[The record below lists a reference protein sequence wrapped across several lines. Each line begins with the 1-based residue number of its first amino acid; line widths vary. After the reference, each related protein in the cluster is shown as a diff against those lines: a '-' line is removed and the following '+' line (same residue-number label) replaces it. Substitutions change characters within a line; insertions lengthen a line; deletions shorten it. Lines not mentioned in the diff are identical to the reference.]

1 MRILIRSVNW
11 LGDAVL
17 TLPAIRGLK
26 SLCPDASLSV
36 LAKPFLS
43 SLFRMVPEVGEVIRL
58 EGGRLKVAREL
69 RRRRFDLALI
79 LPNSFDSAF
88 VPFLA
93 GIPERIG
100 YRTDG
105 RGVLLTKA
113 VNREPG
119 FEQRHQVH
127 YYYHLLHEMGKGM
140 PVEPE
145 TSAPWIVPP
154 AEGMEWADQF
164 LRQSGYFGGPLVGIN
179 PGATYGPAKCWFPE
193 RYVETAQRLKAEGVQ
208 VIFFGGPGEADYVTE
223 IAGQVPGSM
232 NAAGKT
238 DLVQLTSLLK
248 RCRVLLTNDTGPMH
262 LSAAVGTPVVALFG
276 STNPVTTGPFG
287 QGHCVIRHPVE
298 CSPCL
303 LRVCN
308 RNMECFRAIEGGEVM
323 EALEGYQSSPIR

>member
-17 TLPAIRGLK
+17 TLPTIRGLK
-26 SLCPDASLSV
+26 RLYPSASLSV
-36 LAKPFLS
+36 LAKPFLA
-43 SLFRMVPEVGEVIRL
+43 SLFGMVPEVDEVIRL
-58 EGGRLKVAREL
+58 EGGRLKTAREL
-69 RRRRFDLALI
+69 RRHRFDLALI

-105 RGVLLTKA
+105 RGVLLTRSIS
-113 VNREPG
+113 REPG
-119 FEQRHQVH
+119 FEQHHQVH
-127 YYYHLLHEMGKGM
+127 YYYRLLREVGQGV
-140 PVEPE
+140 PPE
-145 TSAPWIVPP
+145 SETGAPWIVPP
-154 AEGMEWADQF
+154 REGVEWADQF
-164 LRQSGYFGGPLVGIN
+164 LSQPGYRGGLLVGMN

-208 VIFFGGPGEADYVTE
+208 VIFFGGPDEADYVTE
-223 IAGQVPGSM
+223 IARQVPGSL
-232 NAAGKT
+232 NAAGRT
-238 DLVQLTSLLK
+238 DLVQLASLLQ

-262 LSAAVGTPVVALFG
+262 LSAAVGTPVIALFG

-287 QGHCVIRHPVE
+287 EGHRIIRHPVE

-308 RNMECFRAIEGGEVM
+308 RSMECFRAIEVGEVM
-323 EALEGYQSSPIR
+323 QVLQGYG

>member
-17 TLPAIRGLK
+17 TLPTIRGLK
-26 SLCPDASLSV
+26 QLYPDASLSV
-36 LAKPFLS
+36 LAKPFLE
-43 SLFRMVPEVGEVIRL
+43 SLFRMVPEVDEVLRL
-58 EGGRLKVAREL
+58 EGGRLAISREL
-69 RRRRFDLALI
+69 RRRRFDFALV

-93 GIPERIG
+93 GIPQRVG

-105 RGVLLTKA
+105 RGVLLTRRID
-113 VNREPG
+113 REDG
-119 FEQRHQVH
+119 FERRHQV
-127 YYYHLLHEMGKGM
+127 YYYYRLLREIGKDL
-140 PVEPE
+140 PAEPE
-145 TSAPWIVPP
+145 TTAPWIVPP
-154 AEGMEWADQF
+154 DEGMKWAESF
-164 LRQSGYFGGPLVGIN
+164 LREGGYDGGPLVGIN

-193 RYVETAQRLKAEGVQ
+193 RYVETANRLKAQGTQIV
-208 VIFFGGPGEADYVTE
+208 FFGGPGEADYVAE
-223 IAGQVPGSM
+223 IGRKVPGSI

-238 DLVQLTSLLK
+238 DLVQLAALLK
-248 RCRVLLTNDTGPMH
+248 KCRMLLTNDTGPMH

-287 QGHCVIRHPVE
+287 EGHRIIRHAVE

-308 RNMECFRAIEGGEVM
+308 RNMECFRAVEVDEVVGEI
-323 EALEGYQSSPIR
+323 LSRLKTSG